1 MLDLRRLKTFREV
14 ATRRSFS
21 EAALAL
27 DYTQSSVSQQVTT
40 LEDDLGAT
48 LLDRTQ
54 RPVRP
59 TDAGEVVLRH
69 AADVLGRAVAIE
81 EALAAM
87 SGGQTGTLRLGG
99 FGTAW
104 GTFMPSAV
112 AAFSR
117 ESPHVQLELDQLEP
131 DPAVQAVR
139 AGELDLAVV
148 YRFGETAQ
156 SSDDEGRFDCDHLF
170 DDPYALVLP
179 AGHRLAERRRLKFR
193 DLADERWV
201 SPRASEPYLQLLRRL
216 CEEKGGFT
224 PNVTHEAR
232 DISMAQPVIAAG
244 LAVGLLPA
252 LSLAQRHP
260 GVEVRGLS
268 EAPVARSVS
277 VMRLANRR
285 IPAAAPMI
293 AALRSAAG
301 ELELLAG

>member
-1 MLDLRRLKTFREV
+1 MLDLRRLRTFREV

-40 LEDDLGAT
+40 LEDELGAT

-59 TDAGEVVLRH
+59 TDAGQVVLRH
-69 AADVLGRAVAIE
+69 AADLLGRAVAVE

-87 SGGQTGTLRLGG
+87 SGGQTGTLRVGG
-99 FGTAW
+99 FATAW
-104 GTFMPSAV
+104 GTFMPGAV
-112 AAFSR
+112 AAFSG
-117 ESPHVQLELDQLEP
+117 EYPQVQLELDQLEP
-131 DPAVQAVR
+131 EPAAQAVR
-139 AGELDLAVV
+139 AGELDLAVI
-148 YRFGETAQ
+148 YRFAEA
-156 SSDDEGRFDCDHLF
+156 SHDSDDDGGRFDWDHLF

-179 AGHRLAERRRLKFR
+179 SGHRLAERRRLKLR

-201 SPRASEPYLQLLRRL
+201 SPRAATPYSQLLRRL

-232 DISMAQPVIAAG
+232 DISMAQPLIAAG

-260 GVEVRGLS
+260 GVEVRGLP
-268 EAPVARSVS
+268 ETPVARSVW
-277 VMRLANRR
+277 VVRLAHRR
-285 IPAAAPMI
+285 TPAATPMI
-293 AALRSAAG
+293 VALRSAAA
-301 ELELLAG
+301 ELRLLS